1 VGDGTPQAL
10 IPILTGETE
19 EELPLTRKRYK
30 EAQYVN
36 VYPFIW
42 KDFEEMG
49 KFSMFCDIFLNIF
62 IYAMLAW
69 SMIKFN
75 IGF

>member
-1 VGDGTPQAL
+1 MDGTPQAL

-19 EELPLTRKRYK
+19 EELPLTRKLYK

-42 KDFEEMG
+42 NEFKKMG
-49 KFSMFCDIFLNIF
+49 KFSMFWQISKSFPLYHVCIEYVKI
-62 IYAMLAW
+62 
-69 SMIKFN
+69 
-75 IGF
+75 